1 MSHPSRIRII
11 AAFAAVY
18 IVWGSTYL
26 AIRIAVGSIPPF
38 LMAGTRFLISGG
50 LLYAWTRAQGTKP
63 PLPVH
68 WKPAFVVG
76 GLLLFV
82 GNGGVSWAEQFV
94 ASGVTALIIAC
105 SPLWFA
111 LLDWWH
117 RGIRPTFDVFLGLAL
132 GTIGIVFLINPAELL
147 GGEEIHIGGAGVLLV
162 ATISWAGGSL
172 YSRTANLPSSQ
183 LLAAGMEMLAG
194 GFLCVLAGVLG
205 GELSDFSS
213 NSITTNSLL
222 SLGYLILF
230 GSLVGFTSYVW
241 LLKVVPPSL
250 VSTYAYVNPVIAVFL
265 GWLIADEPFGT
276 NMLVAAGLIVG
287 SVAVI
292 TTFHARRTTK
302 SLKNLRVV
310 PPDEQGSVVS
320 IQKAP
325 ESR

>member
-1 MSHPSRIRII
+1 MSHPSRFRII

-26 AIRIAVGSIPPF
+26 AIRIAVGTIPPF

-50 LLYAWTRAQGTKP
+50 LLYAWVRAQGANP
-63 PLPVH
+63 PLWVH
-68 WKPAFVVG
+68 WKPAFIVG
-76 GLLLFV
+76 SLLLFV

-117 RGIRPTFDVFLGLAL
+117 RGIRPTFDVFVGLFLGSV
-132 GTIGIVFLINPAELL
+132 GIIFLINPAELL
-147 GGEEIHIGGAGVLLV
+147 GGEEIHIGGAVVLIV

-205 GELSDFSS
+205 GELSDFSF
-213 NSITTNSLL
+213 NSVSTDSLL
-222 SLGYLILF
+222 GLGYLILF

-276 NMLVAAGLIVG
+276 NTLVAAGLIVG

-302 SLKNLRVV
+302 TMKNLHVE
-310 PPDEQGSVVS
+310 PPNDGIRLFHS
-320 IQKAP
+320 KGA
-325 ESR
+325 

>member
-1 MSHPSRIRII
+1 MSSPSRVQIV
-11 AAFAAVY
+11 AAFGAVY
-18 IVWGSTYL
+18 LIWGSTYL
-26 AIRIAVGSIPPF
+26 AIRFAVETIPPF

-50 LLYAWTRAQGTKP
+50 LLYAWIRAQGAKP

-68 WKPAFVVG
+68 WKPAFIVG

-117 RGIRPTFDVFLGLAL
+117 RGVRPTFDVFVGLVL

-147 GGEEIHIGGAGVLLV
+147 GGEEIHVGGAVVLLV

-194 GFLCVLAGVLG
+194 GFLCVLAGVIG
-205 GELSDFSS
+205 GELSDFSF
-213 NSITTNSLL
+213 NSVSTNSFL

-241 LLKVVPPSL
+241 LLKVVPPSV

-276 NMLVAAGLIVG
+276 NTLVAAGLIVG

-302 SLKNLRVV
+302 SMKNLRVV
-310 PPDEQGSVVS
+310 PADDQGSAAS

-325 ESR
+325 EAR